1 MTKSELIN
9 EILSE
14 WAYRV
19 EDGKPNPK
27 NSKHLAELSMVLSE
41 MGLTEIKDELF
52 ENLKEEDSKQFSNPI
67 LNKVIKYKNEKGEDK
82 EGAVGNLLRLAKG
95 TAGRDAA
102 EKMIPADGTP
112 ERDAMNKSLG
122 GEKDGKSTEPA
133 GEEKPKDDKGGEQPK
148 EDPIQKAASMFDP
161 KLDPAMG
168 ARLDKE
174 KETQQ
179 KLADKEK
186 AADAESQKDV
196 ETDKKEDD
204 KFQPIEAAD
213 VNKEMPQA
221 DPETFGGGSDI
232 PDGIPH
238 DDLKKFN
245 TDINKVAKEVSR
257 AKAKGEPAPD
267 INLCDLTVPG
277 TNLYCDDNLGIPRDQ
292 MPQFKGKA
300 VPGSR
305 AASMPTDKN
314 GEVDTEPIFKKMLE
328 EKGIKVLQ
336 TEVPAD
342 KLKATQKDLVGG
354 KVVGMMGAL
363 EEDPK
368 NPNITAPIYVSRDG
382 FVIDGHHRWAAIV
395 AYNAQH
401 PDAQIP
407 MKTTVID
414 MDIKQAI
421 PMCNKFAEDMGIA
434 AKKADA
440 NKETPTQATSIAGK
454 SLNPSAKQ
462 AVEKIKDG
470 IKNWSEDEKEFF
482 KKKIHKGNSPERR
495 SFGQAF
501 NHKVKGA
508 WEAIKH
514 GTEHEIHLFK
524 EAGSGVKNFFSG
536 GEVSQSERKALIGV
550 AKKVAVAAAFG
561 AVGGGL
567 AHGALAFGKHVMM
580 EFIPHVVAE
589 TVATGAGK
597 AALFAGAED
606 EDADM
611 MKFMEIISKKLQ
623 SEEIPD
629 EIMANAVDS
638 YNENKSEQPQEKT
651 ENQMKYEAVIKASV
665 DELLSEMMTE
675 APKTGDPKLA
685 AKSKETGKLV
695 YFSTPQAKKAAIA
708 AGTHDDPQKK
718 VEPKAQPAAKKLGVG
733 DFRKTP
739 DIKKVEPTADKKV
752 KVASDSPNLDKSF
765 NSSTVA
771 RGYKVLNKDEKEVF
785 NDFKND
791 VTKFYTA
798 KNDDQKANIAAK
810 MVQKYQLSASPNR
823 QKLYFGIWA
832 NRPDAKKILGQGGI
846 AVKLLNDLEKATG
859 GKLGGSEGAA
869 KDIPTLITK
878 AAKPDLKDKS
888 KAANDPLVKTLF
900 QSEPLSFLEPKFYE
914 VHGPLGK
921 DGKLIG
927 QSGGKN
933 APLYFQHSVRNNTSL
948 DETMKVLKTIEPAI
962 SPEVRK
968 GLEAHKV
975 EMLRIATEMKIPSK
989 EASQAVGNSYARMA
1003 QAIATNSDEKVT
1015 GALMKQFAEMALY
1028 DTEIAA
1034 GDECYLPSA
1043 GNFPSGDKIKITR
1056 KGTKVERV
1064 ASVSVKY
1071 GLTGGKFGNF
1081 GFPGE
1086 TAQYQKYHPDP
1097 SYRNRNAS
1105 HPGDNG
1111 YIMGIKD
1118 TLIDDPKQFAKM
1130 IKDSGFKGICSD
1142 VNELYQIA
1150 KECKKVIGT
1159 LRAKIKPAGFADMV
1173 SHLKE
1178 VKAINDRY
1186 TKRLSKIINIDAM
1199 EEKFGYDNASTI
1211 AGGPMAFVSAMAFA
1225 GTLNTSNGLNNIEHN
1240 HQVIEKDGTYHS
1252 STDTGSSD
1260 LKLWK
1265 LNFRAWDQRGGGLIA
1280 SYNSARKDIERT
1292 KPKKSKK

>member
-9 EILSE
+9 DILSE

-19 EDGKPNPK
+19 DDGQPNPNNK
-27 NSKHLAELSMVLSE
+27 KHLFELSIVLSE
-41 MGLTEIKDELF
+41 MGLSEIKDELF
-52 ENLKEEDSKQFSNPI
+52 ENLKEAESKQFSNPI

-95 TAGRDAA
+95 TAGREAA
-102 EKMIPADGTP
+102 EKLIPSDGTP

-122 GEKDGKSTEPA
+122 GEKDGKSTEPV
-133 GEEKPKDDKGGEQPK
+133 GDEKPKDDKSSEQPK
-148 EDPIQKAASMFDP
+148 EDPIQKAAPMFDP
-161 KLDPAMG
+161 KVDPAMG

-179 KLADKEK
+179 KLADKQK
-186 AADAESQKDV
+186 AADAESEKKVGGDTESK
-196 ETDKKEDD
+196 ET
-204 KFQPIEAAD
+204 FNPIAAVD

-221 DPETFGGGSDI
+221 DPDTFGGGSDI
-232 PDGIPH
+232 PDGVPH
-238 DDLKKFN
+238 DDLEKFN

-257 AKAKGEPAPD
+257 AKEKGEPAPN

-300 VPGSR
+300 TPGSR
-305 AASMPTDKN
+305 AADMPTDKN

-328 EKGIKVLQ
+328 EKDIKVLQ

-342 KLKATQKDLVGG
+342 KLKATQSDLVGA
-354 KVVGMMGAL
+354 KVIGMMVAL
-363 EEDPK
+363 EEDPH

-382 FVIDGHHRWAAIV
+382 FVIDGHHRWAAVV

-401 PDAQIP
+401 PDNQIQ

-414 MDIKQAI
+414 MDIKDAI

-440 NKETPTQATSIAGK
+440 NKETPTSAPDNK
-454 SLNPSAKQ
+454 LNPSAQK

-470 IKNWSEDEKEFF
+470 IKNWSVEEKEFF
-482 KKKIHKGNSPERR
+482 KKKVHKGNSPERR
-495 SFGQAF
+495 TFGEAF
-501 NHKVKGA
+501 KHKAKGA

-514 GTEHEIHLFK
+514 GAEHEVHLFK

-536 GEVSQSERKALIGV
+536 GKVSDEEKKALIGV
-550 AKKVAVAAAFG
+550 AKKVAIAAAFG
-561 AVGGGL
+561 AAGGGL
-567 AHGALAFGKHVMM
+567 AHGAVAFGKHVMM

-589 TVATGAGK
+589 TVAMGAGK

-629 EIMANAVDS
+629 EIMADAVDS
-638 YNENKSEQPQEKT
+638 YNENKKPKIT
-651 ENQMKYEAVIKASV
+651 DENIDLANELMLEMIYGFINEAGYPKADDGKFWVKNKQSGEV
-665 DELLSEMMTE
+665 YKVTT
-675 APKTGDPKLA
+675 PKA
-685 AKSKETGKLV
+685 ASHAIP
-695 YFSTPQAKKAAIA
+695 TPAQIKKAKIDDTKPTITPTKKQH
-708 AGTHDDPQKK
+708 AG
-718 VEPKAQPAAKKLGVG
+718 KKLGAG
-733 DFRKTP
+733 DFRPTP
-739 DIKKVEPTADKKV
+739 DIKPDTSKTTNKV
-752 KVASDSPNLDKSF
+752 KVSSDAPNLDKSF

-771 RGYKVLNKDEKEVF
+771 RGYKVLNKDEKQVF

-791 VTKFYTA
+791 VTKFYTS
-798 KNDDQKANIAAK
+798 KNDDQKANIATK

-846 AVKLLNDLEKATG
+846 SVKLLNDLEKATG

-948 DETMKVLKTIEPAI
+948 DETMKVLQSIEPAI

-968 GLEAHKV
+968 GLEAHKN

-1130 IKDSGFKGICSD
+1130 IKDSGFKDICSD
-1142 VNELYQIA
+1142 VTELYQIA
-1150 KECKKVIGT
+1150 KECKQTIGA

-1178 VKAINDRY
+1178 IKAINDRY

-1199 EEKFGYDNASTI
+1199 EEKFGYDNASAI

-1292 KPKKSKK
+1292 KLKKSKK